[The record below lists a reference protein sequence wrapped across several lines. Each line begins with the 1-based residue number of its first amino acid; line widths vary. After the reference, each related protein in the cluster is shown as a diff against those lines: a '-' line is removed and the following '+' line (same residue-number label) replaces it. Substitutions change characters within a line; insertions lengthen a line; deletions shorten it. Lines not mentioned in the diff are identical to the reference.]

1 MAVGLEARDDRDVRH
16 ARDDRSLRASL
27 ARLRTAAWLG
37 WSIESNWAEP
47 FVFIVYSV
55 LRPLAAALTLGWM
68 YRAVSG
74 VALRPQVFASL
85 FLGSAFHEYVTR
97 MAVGM
102 GWLIVEERE
111 EFETMKYLYTA
122 PVGILTYL
130 LGRTATKFVIA
141 SVGCSLTLTIGWT
154 LLGIRWHWT
163 RLDWPLLLPAFAIGI
178 VAALAIGVLLA
189 GWALVLPRIAI
200 TMIEGVALALQLLC
214 GVIFPIDLLPR
225 GMQELS
231 LALPL
236 TWWYEAMRR
245 LLLGHGSSA
254 RLAHLGDGTVVA
266 ILAALTAVWA
276 VIGKLGYE
284 ALERRARRLG
294 RLDQTTL
301 F

>member
-1 MAVGLEARDDRDVRH
+1 MAVSVEV
-16 ARDDRSLRASL
+16 RDDRSFRVFF
-27 ARLRTAAWLG
+27 ARLSAAAWLG
-37 WSIESNWAEP
+37 WSIESNWTDP
-47 FVFIVYSV
+47 FVFIIYSV

-68 YRAVSG
+68 YRAVAG
-74 VALRPQVFASL
+74 VALRPQIFALL
-85 FLGSAFHEYVTR
+85 FLGSAFHVYVTR

-102 GWLIVEERE
+102 GWLIIEERE
-111 EFETMKYLYTA
+111 EFETMKYVYTA
-122 PVGILTYL
+122 PVGIFTYL
-130 LGRTATKFVIA
+130 LGRSATKFAIA
-141 SVGCSLTLTIGWT
+141 TVGCALTLGVGWT
-154 LLGIRWHWT
+154 LLGVRWSWA

-178 VAALAIGVLLA
+178 VAALSIGFLLA
-189 GWALVLPRIAI
+189 GWALVLPRVAI

-225 GMQELS
+225 GVQELS

-245 LLLGHGSSA
+245 LLLGHGASH
-254 RLAHLGDGTVVA
+254 RLASLGDGTVVA
-266 ILAALTAVWA
+266 ILAVVTALWA
-276 VIGKLGYE
+276 VGSRFGYD